1 MSICPHYARGK
12 ARRLLIRLIYEI
24 IATVVTI
31 ALGVLAIILVLDAN
45 RGMFR

>member
-1 MSICPHYARGK
+1 MKLS
-12 ARRLLIRLIYEI
+12 RLIYEI